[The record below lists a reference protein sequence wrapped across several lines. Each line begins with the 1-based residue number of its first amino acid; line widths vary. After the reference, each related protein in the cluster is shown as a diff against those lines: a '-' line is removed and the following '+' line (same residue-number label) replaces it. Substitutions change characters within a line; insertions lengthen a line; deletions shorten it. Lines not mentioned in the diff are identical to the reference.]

1 MGWREIRT
9 ALLWPSLRDK
19 IKTSL
24 WIVPVGYTVGA
35 AALALALLKLDTYL
49 SSFSAWFL
57 YRGGA
62 EGARA
67 LLATIASSM
76 LNIAGLVFSITI
88 LVLQLASSQFSPR
101 VLRTFLQDRVTQRSL
116 GMFLG
121 SFVYA
126 MVLLPSVRSSDDN
139 IDEFIPEIGIFVAFA
154 LVMISIGFFVR
165 YIHHM
170 AHSIRVVNIMAR
182 VGKET
187 RRSLDRLYPD
197 QILDESE
204 SCPPRPEGPPDLVLV
219 NSRPGGVIISMD
231 EQALMDA
238 ASAHDVVIGAI
249 HAIGDFVPEGSPL
262 WQVWGTCEKDALEPE
277 RWVVIAEERTPHQD
291 AIFGFRQLVDIAE
304 RALSP
309 GINDPTT
316 ATQALDRLHDLL
328 RCLSRRRIPS
338 PMRVDDQN
346 RLRLVLPRPDW
357 ADYVTLSFEEIL
369 TYGTGSV
376 QVLRRARLALE
387 DLLTATNPDRAPPL
401 HRMLARL
408 EAVAVR

>member
-1 MGWREIRT
+1 MGWREIRA
-9 ALLWPSLRDK
+9 ALPWPSLRDK
-19 IKTSL
+19 VQTSL
-24 WIVPVGYTVGA
+24 WIVPIGYSVSA

-67 LLATIASSM
+67 LLSTIASSM

-126 MVLLPSVRSSDDN
+126 MVLLPSVRSSDDDL
-139 IDEFIPEIGIFVAFA
+139 DEFIPEIAIFVAFG

-170 AHSIRVVNIMAR
+170 AHSIRVVNIIAR
-182 VGKET
+182 VAEET
-187 RRSLDRLYPD
+187 LRSLERLYPD
-197 QILDESE
+197 QVLDEPE
-204 SCPPRPEGPPDLVLV
+204 SSPPHPQGDPDLILV
-219 NSRPGGVIISMD
+219 NTRRAGVIISTN
-231 EQALMDA
+231 ERALMA
-238 ASAHDVVIGAI
+238 AACANDLVIVAL
-249 HAIGDFVPEGSPL
+249 HAIGDFVPQGSPL
-262 WQVWGTCEKDALEPE
+262 WQVWGTGEKGELTPDD
-277 RWVVIAEERTPHQD
+277 WVVLSEERTPHQD

-338 PMRVDDQN
+338 PMRVDAQN

-357 ADYVTLSFEEIL
+357 TDYVTLSFEEIL
-369 TYGTGSV
+369 TYSTGSV
-376 QVLRRARLALE
+376 QVLRRARVVLE
-387 DLLTATNPDRAPPL
+387 DLLTAARPERAAPL
-401 HRMLARL
+401 HKMLAHL
-408 EAVAVR
+408 EAVAAR